1 MIKATLPP
9 ATLPGLTVVELGTGA
24 EALLQRFFEEN
35 PQYFLSVNGE
45 PPKATEAHEE
55 IHDLLPAGWSYT
67 RKLVLGYVAPDER
80 LAAMANV
87 VSDIVAPNVWN
98 LSTFIVATERHGT
111 GDAAS
116 LYRGLE
122 AWAAQQGAQWLRL
135 GVVAGNVRA
144 ERFWERQGY
153 TQTRLRQGIQMGR
166 LTNTL
171 RVMFKPLAGGS
182 LEQYLTRVARDR
194 PEGAA

>member
-1 MIKATLPP
+1 MIKVTLPP
-9 ATLPGLTVVELGTGA
+9 ATLPDLTVVELGTGA

-67 RKLVLGYVAPDER
+67 RKLVLGYVASDER

-116 LYRGLE
+116 LYTGLE
-122 AWAAQQGAQWLRL
+122 SWAAQQGAQWLRL

-153 TQTRLRQGIQMGR
+153 TQTRLRQGVQMGR

-182 LEQYLTRVARDR
+182 LEQYLTLVARDR